1 MFRLK
6 PCKPAEDID
15 GQLRKIGEEVGEL
28 VNALEAF
35 KKMNTGK
42 YKAEVLFEALDVIV
56 AVLTLITMMFPAA
69 KIDAGI
75 KYTNCKN
82 FVRGYLNGDA
92 RKAETPE
99 EEGSTESKI

>member
-35 KKMNTGK
+35 KKDGTGK
-42 YKAEVLFEALDVIV
+42 HKAEVLFEALDVIV

-69 KIDAGI
+69 EIDAGI

-92 RKAETPE
+92 WKVETPE
-99 EEGSTESKI
+99 AKGSKESKI